1 MKLVVQRVSA
11 AVVKRKDTSEV
22 VGQIEKGLFVLFCA
36 EKGDSD
42 QTVELMAKKL
52 SKLRVL
58 SGDESGKMNRSV
70 LDLKQEILLVSQF
83 TLAADLSDGN
93 RPSFL
98 KAAEPTLALKMY
110 NDFVGKLKD
119 VGIGVQ
125 TGSFGNYM
133 EISVE
138 LDGPVTII
146 INS

>member
-11 AVVKRKDTSEV
+11 AQVKRKDTSEV
-22 VGQIEKGLFVLFCA
+22 VGQIKKGLFVLFCA
-36 EKGDSD
+36 EKGDGEQAVD
-42 QTVELMAKKL
+42 LIAKKL

-58 SGDESGKMNRSV
+58 SDDESGKMNRSV
-70 LDLKQEILLVSQF
+70 LDLKQEVLLVSQF

-98 KAAEPTLALKMY
+98 KAAEPSIAIKMY
-110 NDFVGKLKD
+110 NDLVDKLKEM
-119 VGIGVQ
+119 GIGVQ